1 MGQVTWAC
9 RFLGAGVLCVLH
21 AQVPNAPASKPAKL
35 ELTVVDSITNQPVAN
50 ASVELDRISPPP
62 SSVRHA
68 TSDEHGHASFPQVE
82 PGKYRIALIQVA
94 GYTYDPPDTLSSS
107 FTPITVEEG
116 AVVQAGNVAVVPLG
130 AIQGTVTDEM
140 GEPVVGAEVTVLRFS
155 YLAGLKTLAAP
166 AQAAPGTTDARGR
179 YRTSAVLPGRYYV
192 RVSVASFRRLGAA
205 PASMVFAPVY
215 YPNAEAASRAV
226 RIEVYPGAGTPPVN
240 FRLRPTDT
248 FHLRG
253 SVVGISDK
261 LRPRVIEIAS
271 CTPGIREDPA
281 LVTATALR
289 ADGSFDAEGVP
300 RGTYCLTFQG
310 LSGNELTSYAM
321 EVVTVINRDIE
332 NIRLAAALPLDIPG
346 VVTLEEG
353 AALKRPASVQLRP
366 ATQITVPSSTGS
378 VDGTNGA
385 FRLVGVRPADYK
397 LAVTSVPTGGYI
409 KSMEFGGV
417 DVSDG
422 KINPS
427 GGGTLMIQI
436 GAARC
441 SLTGRVDFG
450 SGQAIRGM
458 RVTLAP
464 DGALSDRID
473 LIRTVFA
480 NDKGEFKLTDLAPG
494 SYRIFPWEKFEF
506 DLAQSPE
513 FLSLFS
519 ASSVRVA
526 EGEQPNVEV
535 KMISSSEIEA
545 AKARF

>member
-1 MGQVTWAC
+1 MI
-9 RFLGAGVLCVLH
+9 R
-21 AQVPNAPASKPAKL
+21 
-35 ELTVVDSITNQPVAN
+35 LTRLA
-50 ASVELDRISPPP
+50 
-62 SSVRHA
+62 
-68 TSDEHGHASFPQVE
+68 
-82 PGKYRIALIQVA
+82 
-94 GYTYDPPDTLSSS
+94 SS

-116 AVVQAGNVAVVPLG
+116 AVVQAGNVAVVPFG

-140 GEPVVGAEVTVLRFS
+140 GEPVAGAEVTVLRYG
-155 YLAGLKTLAAP
+155 YLNGLKTLLAP

-179 YRTSAVLPGRYYV
+179 GRYRISAVLPGRYYV
-192 RVSVASFRRLGAA
+192 RVSVASFRRPGAT

-240 FRLRPTDT
+240 FRLRPTGA

-261 LRPRVIEIAS
+261 IRPRVIEIAS
-271 CTPGIREDPA
+271 CTPGVREDPA
-281 LVTATALR
+281 LVTAAALQ
-289 ADGSFDAEGVP
+289 ADGSFDAEGVT

-310 LSGNELTSYAM
+310 LSANEFTSFAR

-332 NIRLAAALPLDIPG
+332 NIRLAASPPLDISG

-353 AALKRPASVQLRP
+353 ASLKMPASVKMPTAVQLRP
-366 ATQITVPSSTGS
+366 ATQMTVPSSTGS
-378 VDGTNGA
+378 VDGTNGV
-385 FRLVGVRPADYK
+385 FRLVGVRREDYK
-397 LAVTSVPTGGYI
+397 LAVSPVPTGGYI
-409 KSMEFGGV
+409 KSMKFGGV
-417 DVSDG
+417 DVTDG
-422 KINPS
+422 NINPS
-427 GGGTLMIQI
+427 GGGTLVIQI

-450 SGQAIRGM
+450 SGKPVNGM
-458 RVTLAP
+458 RRVTLAP
-464 DGALSDRID
+464 DGALRDRID

-480 NDKGEFKLTDLAPG
+480 NDKGEFNLTDLAPG